1 MSLYAEIVLGIPLTQ
16 TFTYAIP
23 QTSRNLAKIGSRVL
37 VPFHQRE
44 ITGFIVALKNRKKA
58 EDYELKNIR
67 EVLDE
72 EPVFTA
78 EFLSFTKKLSAVSF
92 SSWGEMLQAA
102 LPPSYVLKS
111 RTKMS
116 LSEEGKTALQS
127 ESLSGGEREV
137 LELLQRGAYTRTFIK
152 RKVKQKN
159 LSTILSRLERKGL
172 IQAQSDLK
180 KTHRRVEREVDLSP
194 VQLEMDFSLDEES
207 CMASDFISESLRT
220 KSFFSFYLHASQSKR
235 EAIYFD
241 LIKKALN
248 VRKKILF
255 LVPEITLTTS
265 LQQKFEKKLGENV
278 ALLHS
283 QLTAKQRESE
293 WERIKN
299 GRADVVVGP
308 RSAVLSPL
316 RDIGLIILD
325 NEQDESYLQKENP
338 SYDARKGAL
347 LRAKQSSALLVYGS
361 SIPSVEAYY
370 QAKKQGFLVQIKE
383 NSAEREVEILRDDSR
398 KSVIEEK
405 LMHKIGQKL
414 ASDNP
419 DPILVFY
426 NRRGYASF
434 MICSRCRYI
443 PRCQRCDVTM
453 SFHKK
458 EGKLL
463 CHYCGFSSPKIHT
476 CPECRGK
483 MEFGKNFGIEVV
495 EEELKKKFPGK
506 HIVSFDSDI
515 VRTKKE
521 QERVLSRFS
530 ENKIDI
536 LIGTQFLAHQENLP
550 PVSTV
555 VILYPEIFLTL
566 PDFRASQ
573 KTFQTL
579 IQMTRF
585 LSREGIPTLF
595 IQTSNPDHYS
605 IRHAAFDEYGC
616 FYDQEINYRR
626 LMNYPPFSYLAEI
639 LLTGENLRALARESR
654 KIFSC
659 VKDQDSQIETW
670 GPALAPVSRIRGKFR
685 VQVVLK
691 SKKKRALDRALQKSL
706 ERVKSRKTV
715 FLHG

>member
-1 MSLYAEIVLGIPLTQ
+1 
-16 TFTYAIP
+16 
-23 QTSRNLAKIGSRVL
+23 
-37 VPFHQRE
+37 
-44 ITGFIVALKNRKKA
+44 
-58 EDYELKNIR
+58 
-67 EVLDE
+67 
-72 EPVFTA
+72 
-78 EFLSFTKKLSAVSF
+78 
-92 SSWGEMLQAA
+92 
-102 LPPSYVLKS
+102 
-111 RTKMS
+111 
-116 LSEEGKTALQS
+116 
-127 ESLSGGEREV
+127 
-137 LELLQRGAYTRTFIK
+137 
-152 RKVKQKN
+152 
-159 LSTILSRLERKGL
+159 
-172 IQAQSDLK
+172 
-180 KTHRRVEREVDLSP
+180 
-194 VQLEMDFSLDEES
+194 
-207 CMASDFISESLRT
+207 
-220 KSFFSFYLHASQSKR
+220 
-235 EAIYFD
+235 
-241 LIKKALN
+241 
-248 VRKKILF
+248 
-255 LVPEITLTTS
+255 
-265 LQQKFEKKLGENV
+265 
-278 ALLHS
+278 
-283 QLTAKQRESE
+283 
-293 WERIKN
+293 
-299 GRADVVVGP
+299 
-308 RSAVLSPL
+308 
-316 RDIGLIILD
+316 
-325 NEQDESYLQKENP
+325 
-338 SYDARKGAL
+338 
-347 LRAKQSSALLVYGS
+347 
-361 SIPSVEAYY
+361 
-370 QAKKQGFLVQIKE
+370 
-383 NSAEREVEILRDDSR
+383 
-398 KSVIEEK
+398 
-405 LMHKIGQKL
+405 
-414 ASDNP
+414 
-419 DPILVFY
+419 
-426 NRRGYASF
+426 
-434 MICSRCRYI
+434 
-443 PRCQRCDVTM
+443 
-453 SFHKK
+453 
-458 EGKLL
+458 
-463 CHYCGFSSPKIHT
+463 
-476 CPECRGK
+476 
-483 MEFGKNFGIEVV
+483 MEFGKNFGIEVI